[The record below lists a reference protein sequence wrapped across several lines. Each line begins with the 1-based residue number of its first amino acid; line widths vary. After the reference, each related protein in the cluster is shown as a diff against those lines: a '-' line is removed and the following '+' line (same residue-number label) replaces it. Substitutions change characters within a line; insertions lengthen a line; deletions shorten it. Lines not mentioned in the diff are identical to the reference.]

1 MGQTHFKNCLKYDL
15 VIPLNRI
22 MVNRSNPFMKQISV
36 WIWSGRQQRRKG
48 GSENDKWREE
58 EVEGGKRGRQREN
71 NATNERER
79 RQAIRAGQGQEGEE
93 RGRMAGDGS
102 SKGRRQMGKKM
113 VDGGRARVLI

>member
-1 MGQTHFKNCLKYDL
+1 MQLIRSTKMDQTHLKNYLKYGL

-58 EVEGGKRGRQREN
+58 EVEGGKRGRQRKN

-93 RGRMAGDGS
+93 RGEVWLVTGAAREGGRW
-102 SKGRRQMGKKM
+102 GRRW
-113 VDGGRARVLI
+113 